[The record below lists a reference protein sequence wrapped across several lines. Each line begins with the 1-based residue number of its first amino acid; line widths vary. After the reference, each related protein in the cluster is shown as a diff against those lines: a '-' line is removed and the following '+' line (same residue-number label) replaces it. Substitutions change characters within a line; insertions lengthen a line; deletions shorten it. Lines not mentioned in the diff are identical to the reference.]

1 MRLATDPLTV
11 IEDEPFVPAVIV
23 NPAVVESVSVPD
35 EADRVTES
43 ELAPGLE
50 SATVMAFPF
59 AAEKTSVPLMPT
71 AAEAGAVIV
80 GALTVSA
87 TLFDA
92 DSLSAGSAIEIV
104 SEARPEKP
112 EVG

>member
-1 MRLATDPLTV
+1 MRAALRLATDPVTV
-11 IEDEPFVPAVIV
+11 IEAEPFAPAVIV

-35 EADRVTES
+35 ETDRVSES
-43 ELAPGLE
+43 ELAPGPE

-59 AAEKTSVPLMPT
+59 AAENTSVPLMPT
-71 AAEAGAVIV
+71 AAEEGAVIV

-92 DSLSAGSAIEIV
+92 DSLSPGSAIEIV
-104 SEARPEKP
+104 SDATPE
-112 EVG
+112 